1 MKWIFGHGRPKRM
14 ANGTLAME
22 GQKEIVNDEANGK
35 AFKTTNGWTKCG
47 LMVGGFGL

>member
-22 GQKEIVNDEANGK
+22 GQKEIVNDEANGRPSRQP
-35 AFKTTNGWTKCG
+35 T
-47 LMVGGFGL
+47 VGPNVG